1 MARERATDTGQPQHN
16 LAWNSWMVPAG
27 SKGITYYPMDLDPTT
42 GKIVGQDVNRTHDA
56 WLRDYADWLQQQY
69 EMAPPEE
76 DDFVGSSAINAG
88 WIRKAGFDR
97 YLTYTISPED
107 TGRSLRRIR
116 DNLWDHLSYAKARR
130 MNPDQI
136 PVVIA
141 VLRTPEDMPTAAE
154 FTLGEF
160 EQEDGDLGRLIRSY
174 RAMHRGMPG
183 TSAPGTFQSQPRTVA
198 WLASEMDRLGQ
209 HDLAEAMDRIV
220 HAMTAAATDRNLD
233 RTSGRPPRDQSSA

>member
-1 MARERATDTGQPQHN
+1 MASETERDTGQKYN

-27 SKGITYYPMDLDPTT
+27 SKGVTYYPMDLDPST
-42 GKIVGQDVNRTHDA
+42 GRVIGKGVNRTHDA
-56 WLRDYADWLQQQY
+56 WLRDYADWLQQRY

-116 DNLWDHLSYAKARR
+116 DNLWDHLSYAKAKH
-130 MNPDQI
+130 MDLGSI

-141 VLRTPEDMPTAAE
+141 VLRSPNDMPTAAE
-154 FTLGEF
+154 FSLGDF
-160 EQEDGDLGRLIRSY
+160 EEEDGDLGRLIRSY
-174 RAMHRGMPG
+174 RALNRG
-183 TSAPGTFQSQPRTVA
+183 SQGVMSRQRAIA
-198 WLASEMDRLGQ
+198 WIASEMDRLGH
-209 HDLAEAMDRIV
+209 HDLAETMDRV
-220 HAMTAAATDRNLD
+220 ASAMMEGSIGRLRD
-233 RTSGRPPRDQSSA
+233 RTSGPTHRARTPV